1 MSNMGFISKFTAGTT
16 LSININLEWSFVSDT
31 KNVVACGLDMYNILL
46 LLISF
51 SESLT
56 AAKQEKASS
65 EPESI
70 ASSSSPVLPLA
81 HSLSQSEQN
90 CNSWPN
96 LFRMCERYQLSDRAG
111 AAIASSVFQDLGL
124 VNEENRSMIIDYH
137 KLRRKRQKHRKEI
150 RKQQEEKLQS
160 CRWFIF

>member
-16 LSININLEWSFVSDT
+16 LSININLEWCCVSAT
-31 KNVVACGLDMYNILL
+31 KNVVACGLDIINSLL

-56 AAKQEKASS
+56 AAEQEEASS

-70 ASSSSPVLPLA
+70 ASSSSQFLPLA
-81 HSLSQSEQN
+81 HSSSQSEQN

-96 LFRMCERYQLSDRAG
+96 LSRMCERYQLSHREG
-111 AAIASSVFQDLGL
+111 AAIARSVLQDLGL
-124 VNEENRSMIIDYH
+124 ANEENKSMIIDCF
-137 KLRRKRQKHRKEI
+137 KL
-150 RKQQEEKLQS
+150 
-160 CRWFIF
+160 